1 MGSFTGRPTLQK
13 RVLDALSPDARAAIL
28 ERRVRSSDSAMMQK
42 EYGSENSPWPAAFKK
57 EMEFEHA
64 FAQAGGLL
72 LAGLDPTGMGGVIA
86 GFGDQREV
94 ELLVEA
100 GFTPVEAIHI
110 ATANGAQFLGELDR
124 IGTIAPGKQADLVV
138 IKGDPAKNIEEIENV
153 ETVFKDGIGYDS
165 AKLIESVKGVVGS
178 R

>member
-1 MGSFTGRPTLQK
+1 MGSFPGRPTLQSW
-13 RVLDALSPDARAAIL
+13 VLDVLSPDARMLLLEHRAQSSDAAAI
-28 ERRVRSSDSAMMQK
+28 RRR
-42 EYGSENSPWPAAFKK
+42 YGTDVSPWPAAFRK
-57 EMEFEHA
+57 EEDFEFA
-64 FAQAGGLL
+64 FAKAGGLL

-86 GFGDQREV
+86 GFGDQREL

-100 GFTPVEAIHI
+100 GFTSVQAIHI
-110 ATANGAQFLGELDR
+110 ATYNGAQYLGELGR

-138 IKGDPAKNIEEIENV
+138 IKGDPSTKIEDVENV

-165 AKLIESVKGVVGS
+165 AKLIESARGQVGL